1 MLPQVV
7 SSYKMLRLGSIRIS
21 NYVRG
26 KNFPLSASIDCLLNF
41 FPQAFVHLNEFDNA
55 KVDLEK
61 VLLTTK
67 LCFVLFLFSSQLCA
81 R

>member
-26 KNFPLSASIDCLLNF
+26 KNFPLSATLSVFLIF
-41 FPQAFVHLNEFDNA
+41 FPQAFVHLNEFDKA

-67 LCFVLFLFSSQLCA
+67 LCFVLFFFSAQLCT